1 MTKAP
6 FVFDYTTKNS
16 PLEGVTITAGAQ
28 APSGSRA
35 RRPADEA
42 TPLRAA
48 TRAPFPLPSN
58 AERSEYEPATQL
70 PQSGLV
76 QPHISG
82 AIDRKTGP
90 EFSAGRPKV
99 LFEGTS
105 RYSPYFDVAADGK
118 RILMIKQPPETQGT
132 RRSGDRGV
140 ELV

>member
-6 FVFDYTTKNS
+6 SFDHTTKNS

-42 TPLRAA
+42 TPVRAA

-76 QPHISG
+76 QCRIS
-82 AIDRKTGP
+82 
-90 EFSAGRPKV
+90 FQ
-99 LFEGTS
+99 F
-105 RYSPYFDVAADGK
+105 
-118 RILMIKQPPETQGT
+118 RILSNTPSPPVEVRLLLSAQLKQKPGARESPVAHYGT
-132 RRSGDRGV
+132 RGD
-140 ELV
+140 L